1 MLTEMFSTVVYEL
14 AQAQAVAVRIEN
26 SRTMKVAAGRV
37 WITRSDDV
45 GDYWLDAG
53 GCLDLKTGET
63 LWISAEDG
71 LAARVVFRRPA
82 RSGSGL
88 TAVAG
93 HLMQRAFTTTQRV
106 LV

>member
-1 MLTEMFSTVVYEL
+1 MITEMFSTVVYEV

-53 GCLDLKTGET
+53 ASLDLKTGET

-82 RSGSGL
+82 RAGSGL
-88 TAVAG
+88 AAVAG
-93 HLMQRAFTTTQRV
+93 HLMQRAFASTQRV
-106 LV
+106 MV